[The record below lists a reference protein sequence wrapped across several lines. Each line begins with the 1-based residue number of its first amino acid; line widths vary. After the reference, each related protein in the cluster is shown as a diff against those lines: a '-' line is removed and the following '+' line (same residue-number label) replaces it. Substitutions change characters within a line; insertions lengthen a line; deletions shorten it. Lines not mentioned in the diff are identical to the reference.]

1 MNTYIS
7 PTIYHAI
14 QNYIEQNSI
23 VEAFYSR
30 DIISQADMYLPYYD
44 DEEDASDNQY
54 ADFDIWI
61 TFSQIERVI
70 DFDVLTEKWVPHINS
85 EYGIW
90 IGVSDTS
97 SMDDFVKRVIEIIY
111 DYEINEVELENLK
124 NNIDVKIER

>member
-30 DIISQADMYLPYYD
+30 DIINQADMYLPYY